1 MNAIILSAIWGVVL
15 MYTGVVTRKKSTPGI
30 VAIVGILLLIAANW
44 LEGFLRGSGTLLLI
58 DEDLWTVVNSW
69 VDQLEESVFTQLLPL
84 LRRTFACFTSPE
96 RRKLGEKLKS
106 GGVKQASIHRPFD
119 ETKMEK
125 ALPVVMQLL
134 GY

>member
-1 MNAIILSAIWGVVL
+1 MSKATAPS
-15 MYTGVVTRKKSTPGI
+15 
-30 VAIVGILLLIAANW
+30 IAANW

-84 LRRTFACFTSPE
+84 LRRTFASFTSPE